1 MPSSKGLVLV
11 IVCGLGLAVLAT
23 AANNQFGVAEVHRVN
38 FVNSV
43 RIGDTVL
50 PQGDYEVKHV
60 MEAENHIMVFHRI
73 GGRKTTDV
81 KAKCTLVP
89 LPQKASQTQKSYLRN
104 AANEQVLQELV
115 CQGETAKHVF

>member
-1 MPSSKGLVLV
+1 MPSSKVLVLG
-11 IVCGLGLAVLAT
+11 IVCVLGLAVLAT
-23 AANNQFGVAEVHRVN
+23 AANNKFGVADVHRVN

-43 RIGDTVL
+43 RIGDTLL

-60 MEAENHIMVFHRI
+60 MEAENHLMVFHRI
-73 GGRKTTDV
+73 GGKGVDV
-81 KAKCTLVP
+81 RAKCTLVP

-115 CQGETAKHVF
+115 FAGETAKHVF